1 MPRALVRYAVLAILM
16 VCACWVRG
24 AGAWTMLS
32 ILRNPGA
39 APDSPLPIKGA
50 TRTIGGPDLNGDQI
64 LAIDG
69 KPFSSARQFDE
80 AVYRRHPGDKIRL
93 TLSRPDGSAFEK
105 EIVIPSMESKFD
117 SFGKIAVDLG
127 GDILVP
133 LVALFLGA
141 FAVAVRPTDRNAWI
155 LLFLMIT
162 FTELTSG
169 DFGLDSGFASFW
181 HGLWG
186 DLWPFFM
193 MLFGIYFPDRSKFD
207 REWPWAKYTVLIP
220 CLVADLSFIAI
231 LLTWTFDI
239 DAALPFRPLFV
250 KLYFAQTFLGM
261 LAISTY
267 FANIAHK
274 AKQDP
279 SADARR
285 RLRILVWGSCISL
298 TPIFLIAV
306 YSLARGYDLFYG
318 VPAAFVVVTLLFL
331 TLFPLTLAYV
341 IVVERA
347 MDLRFVIRQ
356 SVQYGLVKGG
366 LWVARALLIA
376 LAVYLF
382 TTAKW
387 SGNGG
392 PIQPIELTSVGIGLL
407 VLRRRTAS
415 RASQWVD
422 RRFFRESYD
431 AEKVLTELA
440 SQVGRYVQ
448 IQPLLE
454 TVAARV
460 SNTLHT
466 PDIVILLRDGDN
478 FIARYSTRP
487 GQPMNIAV
495 DGNIAKTL
503 RDRGEAVEIYFDKP
517 ALWLRSL
524 TAEELQTLDYMR
536 TQILLPLTAN
546 ENLTGIV
553 SLGPKLSEAP
563 YTETDIRLLQAIASQ
578 MGLAVENSRLV
589 TSLAAEAAARE
600 IANRE
605 LEIAR
610 EVQERLFPQTYP
622 AIAGL
627 DCAGYCRPARG
638 VGGDYYDF
646 LLLDDGRLGIAIGD
660 VSGKGIAA
668 ALLMASLQAS
678 LRGQAAA
685 GVHDLSSLMH
695 NVNKLVYEASTS
707 NRYATFFY
715 GEYDA
720 VTRKFS
726 FVNAGHNPPLILRG
740 DEVLRLEADGPVVG
754 LLAGARYGQSECCLQ
769 PGDVFIAFTDGISE
783 ALNEQEEEW
792 EEERFIPAAQHCRQM
807 PAKDMIQSIFRAAD
821 AFTGNAKQYDDM
833 TLLVMKL
840 A

>member
-1 MPRALVRYAVLAILM
+1 
-16 VCACWVRG
+16 
-24 AGAWTMLS
+24 
-32 ILRNPGA
+32 
-39 APDSPLPIKGA
+39 
-50 TRTIGGPDLNGDQI
+50 
-64 LAIDG
+64 
-69 KPFSSARQFDE
+69 
-80 AVYRRHPGDKIRL
+80 
-93 TLSRPDGSAFEK
+93 
-105 EIVIPSMESKFD
+105 
-117 SFGKIAVDLG
+117 
-127 GDILVP
+127 
-133 LVALFLGA
+133 
-141 FAVAVRPTDRNAWI
+141 
-155 LLFLMIT
+155 
-162 FTELTSG
+162 
-169 DFGLDSGFASFW
+169 
-181 HGLWG
+181 
-186 DLWPFFM
+186 
-193 MLFGIYFPDRSKFD
+193 
-207 REWPWAKYTVLIP
+207 
-220 CLVADLSFIAI
+220 
-231 LLTWTFDI
+231 
-239 DAALPFRPLFV
+239 
-250 KLYFAQTFLGM
+250 
-261 LAISTY
+261 
-267 FANIAHK
+267 
-274 AKQDP
+274 
-279 SADARR
+279 
-285 RLRILVWGSCISL
+285 
-298 TPIFLIAV
+298 
-306 YSLARGYDLFYG
+306 
-318 VPAAFVVVTLLFL
+318 
-331 TLFPLTLAYV
+331 
-341 IVVERA
+341 

-356 SVQYGLVKGG
+356 SLQYGLVKVG

-387 SGNGG
+387 SGKSG
-392 PIQPIELTSVGIGLL
+392 PMQPIELTSVGVGLL
-407 VLRRRTAS
+407 VLRKRTAN

-431 AEKVLTELA
+431 AEKVLTDLA

-466 PDIVILLRDGDN
+466 PDIVILLRDGNN
-478 FIARYSTRP
+478 FVARYSTRP

-503 RDRGEAVEIYFDKP
+503 RDRGAAVEIYFDKP
-517 ALWLRSL
+517 PLWLRSL

-536 TQILLPLTAN
+536 TQLLLPLTAN

-553 SLGPKLSEAP
+553 SLGPKLSAAP

-622 AIAGL
+622 AIPGL

-685 GVHDLSSLMH
+685 GVHDLASLMH

-720 VTRKFS
+720 ITRKFS

-740 DEVLRLEADGPVVG
+740 DEVVRLEADGPVVG
-754 LLAGARYGQSECCLQ
+754 LLAGARYGQSECCMK
-769 PGDVFIAFTDGISE
+769 PGDIFVAFTDGISE
-783 ALNEQEEEW
+783 ALNEREEEW
-792 EEERFIPAAQHCRQM
+792 EEERFIPAAQQCRQM
-807 PAKDMIQSIFRAAD
+807 PAKDMIQAIFRAAD
-821 AFTGNAKQYDDM
+821 AFTGSAKQYDDM
-833 TLLVMKL
+833 TLLVMKM